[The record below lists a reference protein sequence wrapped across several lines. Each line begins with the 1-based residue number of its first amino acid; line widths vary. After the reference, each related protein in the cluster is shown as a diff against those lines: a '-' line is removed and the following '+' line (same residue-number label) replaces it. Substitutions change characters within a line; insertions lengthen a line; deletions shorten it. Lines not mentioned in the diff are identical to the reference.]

1 MKVCLYDHHDYIIP
15 TDGIGGVIGI
25 FQILYQGLK
34 KLEVDLTLIVN
45 DSSPLISENKFKVIK
60 LPFNEIEDIRWGKR
74 KITKYFNGDIFFS
87 NSSGRHVNFDFS
99 DFQGNWISMCHGC
112 YEFVGNSKCQIFVSN
127 NQLKQH
133 LRDNLFDS
141 YCNDYRVVHNSIDP
155 NDYFWEEGN
164 HDKVVWMGR
173 IDGAKAERLY
183 DIALKSNQKIYAAG
197 FYTEEF
203 EWIFDK
209 IMSTNNVVW
218 LGKIEGVENKRKFY
232 SEAKVSIHCSTFE
245 DPCPTTVLE
254 AQACGI
260 PVISY
265 SNGCKE
271 EIMYDKKLIFKN
283 LENLIDVLNNSNY
296 IYDSEKESIR
306 NFVLEKF
313 RSDIFIKKMLE
324 IFENYKLK

>member
-1 MKVCLYDHHDYIIP
+1 MKVCLYDHHDYVIP
-15 TDGIGGVIGI
+15 TDGIGGVIGL
-25 FQILYQGLK
+25 FQILYNGLK
-34 KLEVDLTLIVN
+34 NLEVDLTLIVN
-45 DSSPLISENKFKVIK
+45 DSTSLISENKFKVIK
-60 LPFNEIEDIRWGKR
+60 LPFNEIEEIRWGKR
-74 KITKYFNGDIFFS
+74 KITEYFDGDIFFS

-99 DFQGNWISMCHGC
+99 GFKGNWVLMCHGC

-127 NQLKQH
+127 NQLEQH

-164 HDKVVWMGR
+164 HDKIVWMGR

-183 DIALKSNQKIYAAG
+183 DIALNSNQKIYDAG
-197 FYTEEF
+197 FYTEQF
-203 EWIFDK
+203 EWLFDK
-209 IMSTNNVVW
+209 IISTNNVVW

-271 EIMYDKKLIFKN
+271 EIMNNKQLIFDN
-283 LENLIDVLNNSNY
+283 LENLIDELNNPNY
-296 IYDSEKESIR
+296 IYGSDKETTR
-306 NFVLEKF
+306 NFILKKF
-313 RSDIFIKKMLE
+313 TSDIFVKKMLE